1 MDDPQVIMDDHQEV
15 MTPSDNRESDDDEGG
30 VQTDGRLMEQVL

>member
-15 MTPSDNRESDDDEGG
+15 MTPSDNRESEDDE